1 MENKKLY
8 VGNLDYA
15 ITKEQLS
22 EIFSEYG
29 EVAEVIIITGK
40 GFGFVEF
47 TDPSEAEAAKEAL
60 DGKDF
65 SGRSMKVDFARP
77 KRDNRNFRR

>member
-47 TDPSEAEAAKEAL
+47 AESSEAEAAKEAL
-60 DGKDF
+60 DGKEF
-65 SGRSMKVDFARP
+65 NGRNMKVDFARP
-77 KRDNRNFRR
+77 KRENRNFRR